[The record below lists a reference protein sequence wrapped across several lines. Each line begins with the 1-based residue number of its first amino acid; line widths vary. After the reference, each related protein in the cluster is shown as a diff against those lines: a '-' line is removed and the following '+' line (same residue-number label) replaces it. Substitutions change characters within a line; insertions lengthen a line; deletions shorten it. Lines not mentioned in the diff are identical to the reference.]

1 MSQNTISKHNIKTT
15 PETTEAQAEDEVGP
29 ICARSSRQRSTSP
42 WSDGGSTIEIFQIG
56 WRLSTAERQ
65 TARVIMT
72 QRTSR
77 RTGRTAAMSRLD
89 NMADLVNK
97 LKKMQ
102 NTQEE
107 AAGEVRGVEDVVA
120 GAVVISTGMPMV
132 RKEAVVVRILSIAI
146 VIKNVLKTTV
156 GMKRATEAKAR
167 LKKMSSK

>member
-1 MSQNTISKHNIKTT
+1 
-15 PETTEAQAEDEVGP
+15 
-29 ICARSSRQRSTSP
+29 
-42 WSDGGSTIEIFQIG
+42 
-56 WRLSTAERQ
+56 
-65 TARVIMT
+65 
-72 QRTSR
+72 
-77 RTGRTAAMSRLD
+77 
-89 NMADLVNK
+89 MADLVNK

-107 AAGEVRGVEDVVA
+107 AVGEVRGVEDVVA

-132 RKEAVVVRILSIAI
+132 RKEAVVVRIPSIAI

>member
-29 ICARSSRQRSTSP
+29 ICAQSSRQRSTSP

-89 NMADLVNK
+89 RLEMCR
-97 LKKMQ
+97 M
-102 NTQEE
+102 QEE